1 VTKAPPLLPDEVL
14 RRVLRLSRLDG
25 TGLLAIAGA
34 FALASAWEH
43 DRTGTVAGLLVA
55 GTGAVE
61 LHGAGLLHAG
71 HGRGANWLIA
81 SQLFLMAAV
90 FGYAAWQLGHV
101 DTASLAALINWLGL
115 TIEDLRQIYKPY
127 HLADGD
133 LLRTAYVGFY
143 RLLALLTA
151 VYQGGMAIHYA
162 RRRAGMLAA
171 LAAGEGHD

>member
-1 VTKAPPLLPDEVL
+1 MTKAPPLLPDEVL
-14 RRVLRLSRLDG
+14 RRVLRVARLDG

-34 FALASAWEH
+34 FALASAWAH

-55 GTGAVE
+55 GAGAIE

-90 FGYAAWQLGHV
+90 FGYVAWQLGHV
-101 DTASLAALINWLGL
+101 DTAALAALMN
-115 TIEDLRQIYKPY
+115 DDVRQQLKPY
-127 HLADGD
+127 HLTEAEF
-133 LLRTAYVGFY
+133 LRLAYVGFY
-143 RLLALLTA
+143 RLLAVLTA
-151 VYQGGMAIHYA
+151 AYQGGMAIYYA
-162 RRRAGMLAA
+162 RRRAAMLAA